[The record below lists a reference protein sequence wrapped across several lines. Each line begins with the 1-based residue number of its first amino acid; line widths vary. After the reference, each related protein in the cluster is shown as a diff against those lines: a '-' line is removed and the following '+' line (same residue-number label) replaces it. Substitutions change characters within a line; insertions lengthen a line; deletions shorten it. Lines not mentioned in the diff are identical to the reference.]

1 MLHPYS
7 ESSVTILENIDNN
20 QNNNNADEMAKYINQ
35 IHDRRQ
41 SIRKIKNNLIQ
52 LSGQEEDS
60 KLIMVEN
67 LYDYWSWAI
76 LMLLIVW
83 LLYICYTNK
92 EHSTMITLYILAV
105 LTLIYIFRGYILAV

>member
-35 IHDRRQ
+35 IHYRRQ

-60 KLIMVEN
+60 KLIMLEN
-67 LYDYWSWAI
+67 LYDY
-76 LMLLIVW
+76 
-83 LLYICYTNK
+83 
-92 EHSTMITLYILAV
+92 
-105 LTLIYIFRGYILAV
+105 